1 MPAAGSTA
9 NFSYDG
15 GNSSGATNL
24 VGSTQTYFN
33 TTAGGDI
40 SDWVERC
47 RQRRL

>member
-1 MPAAGSTA
+1 VPAAGSTA
-9 NFSYDG
+9 YFSYDG

-40 SDWVERC
+40 SDWAERC